1 MHQIVLLTAMT
12 ATSGLF
18 GGGRACKS
26 GHCGSY
32 AAAPAAYAPAAP
44 CASGRCGSGYSYA
57 PYAQPMTYG
66 YAPTHA
72 YAPAP
77 AYSYAPTPQVA
88 AAPTGYTSYYYPP
101 ASSCATGNCPRR

>member
-1 MHQIVLLTAMT
+1 
-12 ATSGLF
+12 
-18 GGGRACKS
+18 
-26 GHCGSY
+26 
-32 AAAPAAYAPAAP
+32 
-44 CASGRCGSGYSYA
+44 
-57 PYAQPMTYG
+57 MTYG

-101 ASSCATGNCPRR
+101 ASSCTTGNCPRR